1 MNKPKPTSDKQP
13 SETMEFEITPGDF
26 SGATVVDS
34 VKRNKLIERGIL
46 TSDQVKRFLALSNN
60 KEERNS
66 MEMFQVSLETFC
78 SDYPESRMGMIN
90 EWEQSQI
97 L

>member
-46 TSDQVKRFLALSNN
+46 TSDQVKKFLALSNN

-66 MEMFQVSLETFC
+66 MEMFKVELESNCADFP
-78 SDYPESRMGMIN
+78 YVRMEMIN

>member
-13 SETMEFEITPGDF
+13 SETMEFEATPGD
-26 SGATVVDS
+26 STGAMVAER

-66 MEMFQVSLETFC
+66 PEMFKVELETTC
-78 SDYPESRMGMIN
+78 SDYPYARLGMVN

>member
-1 MNKPKPTSDKQP
+1 MTTSDKQP
-13 SETMEFEITPGDF
+13 SETMEFEATPGDF
-26 SGATVVDS
+26 NGATLVDS

-46 TSDQVKRFLALSNN
+46 TSDQVKRYLALSNN
-60 KEERNS
+60 EEERNS
-66 MEMFQVSLETFC
+66 PEMFKVDLEATC
-78 SDYPESRMGMIN
+78 ADSPESRLGMIN